1 MLITARRRGFTL
13 IELLVVIAIIAVL
26 IALLLPA
33 VQQAREAARRSTCKN
48 SLKQMGLAIHNYEET
63 YRKLPS
69 SGEFTDRSVSPYY
82 RSFTPTATFTQLL
95 PFADQAVV
103 YNQMDFTQHYTFG
116 YTSPTSKTS
125 NAQAAS
131 TIIASFLCPS
141 NGYTTPDSKAFG
153 QTDYMPVAYTDIDST
168 GARVSL
174 GVGVDVDSCLGNY
187 NKIAATTDGLS
198 NTIMIIED
206 SGKPAD
212 IVGVKYAAGNVTGG
226 LQSGVVASAL
236 HGVTNAANGPIPA
249 GAPACA
255 PNRWADPDSG
265 SGVSGPPANRGGIIN
280 QNKTPAGGPANCLW
294 TTNNCGSNDEPFS
307 FHVGGCH
314 ALLGDGS
321 VRFLSENLDT
331 QTVVRL
337 MARADGNVVGE
348 F

>member
-69 SGEFTDRSVSPYY
+69 SGEFTDRSVSAAGLYPATA
-82 RSFTPTATFTQLL
+82 RSFTPTSTFTQLL

-103 YNQMDFTQHYTFG
+103 YNQMNFTQHYTFG

-153 QTDYMPVAYTDIDST
+153 QTDYMPIAYTDIDT
-168 GARVSL
+168 AGARQKLS
-174 GVGVDVDSCLGNY
+174 VGFDVDSCLGNY

-206 SGKPAD
+206 AGKPAD
-212 IVGVKYAAGNVTGG
+212 IVGAYTAGVVTGG
-226 LQSGVVASAL
+226 TQPGVVTAALFGGGSAS
-236 HGVTNAANGPIPA
+236 
-249 GAPACA
+249 A

-265 SGVSGPPANRGGIIN
+265 SGVSGPPQNRGGIIN